1 VTSELKNKFTFSFA
15 SPSYFSYKES
25 TLMPFHKQFRRK
37 YGADLTKM
45 ACLGFDATLNI
56 CSEFLIGKKM
66 PKGLISN
73 YEFIQSGFGNGF
85 QNNSS
90 FVLEFKDFESKKE
103 K

>member
-1 VTSELKNKFTFSFA
+1 
-15 SPSYFSYKES
+15 
-25 TLMPFHKQFRRK
+25 
-37 YGADLTKM
+37 
-45 ACLGFDATLNI
+45 
-56 CSEFLIGKKM
+56 M